1 MIGLDRRDLI
11 SIKLI
16 DRTGVQFP
24 PSPPMIVKDLI
35 EKLSKVDKNLIVI
48 LEGCDCISKANGT
61 IYEGNKT
68 LLVSSGNDVMDKL
81 DKQSIDNSVI
91 L

>member
-1 MIGLDRRDLI
+1 
-11 SIKLI
+11 
-16 DRTGVQFP
+16 
-24 PSPPMIVKDLI
+24 MIVKDLI
-35 EKLSKVDKNLIVI
+35 KKLRKVDKNLIVI